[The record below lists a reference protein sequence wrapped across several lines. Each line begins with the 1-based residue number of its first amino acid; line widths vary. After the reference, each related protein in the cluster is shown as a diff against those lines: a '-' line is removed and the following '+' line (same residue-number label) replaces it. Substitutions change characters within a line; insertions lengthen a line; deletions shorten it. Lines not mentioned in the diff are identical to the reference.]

1 MLNSWAKNFSLL
13 CFFSPKG
20 LYLATFFTF
29 VLISPINLYDFG
41 IGLQSPSPPSPQRAV
56 DADISSR
63 CRKYPYRLPMMYKE
77 LRHTRATTATMLSP
91 YLCTN
96 PLHLAGCGMRSRAK
110 CHVPVERRAGENKFH
125 LGTHLETEQGWF
137 EAKQ

>member
-41 IGLQSPSPPSPQRAV
+41 IGLQSPSPPSPQCAV

-63 CRKYPYRLPMMYKE
+63 CRKYPHRLPVMYKE
-77 LRHTRATTATMLSP
+77 LRHTRTMTAMMLSP

-110 CHVPVERRAGENKFH
+110 CRVPVERRAGENKFH

>member
-13 CFFSPKG
+13 HFFSPKG
-20 LYLATFFTF
+20 LCLATFFTF

-41 IGLQSPSPPSPQRAV
+41 IGLQSPSPSLPHPAV
-56 DADISSR
+56 DADISR
-63 CRKYPYRLPMMYKE
+63 CRKYPHRLPVMYKE
-77 LRHTRATTATMLSP
+77 LQHTRTTTATMLSP

-96 PLHLAGCGMRSRAK
+96 PLHLAGCGMRSHAK
-110 CHVPVERRAGENKFH
+110 RCVPVERRAGENKFH